1 MFTFFNENKRLLNA
15 IFEWLSEV
23 VGENDFVSV
32 DFGKYSGF
40 YRFEFPLRSGDRP
53 QKISPLQKSKITFV
67 IRKPDK
73 LSSGDQWATIF
84 SSPEIEVLENKNR
97 PHTIK
102 PLRWGFS
109 DEKRVAAFR
118 IARDALQKFL
128 EDASRLE
135 RNYFLAFPPRFS
147 LRTDVDV
154 ALWVKGRLRGSS
166 VVEGMSLGE
175 GIAEAAILSSRDS
188 RFKPLSSE
196 DLPDTRIE
204 VTIMHDIRVP
214 LSERE
219 RSKNAI
225 YPEKGYLLEKNSK
238 KGWYL
243 PEVFN
248 IKRFR
253 NLEDFL
259 GDLAQEKAGLNRAV
273 YKKASVFIFEVDDFI
288 ESEDHSL
295 ALALW
300 GPVIKNDHL
309 IPNSEF
315 IIPRLRT
322 AADWLCRI
330 QEPDGNIPPIIDS
343 LTGRA
348 TKQIDCPR
356 FAFTAWALAE
366 FGKAIGEGKYIHA
379 AEKSF
384 EYLKK
389 YLISNIQ
396 YQISN
401 FELTLAYFG
410 QLSVAL
416 GKIKDACSAGD
427 KLLERSGA
435 FSFDPITIAQIASFF
450 KILSTSDARFSTPF
464 KNLASILKENFERQT
479 KEKNPMNLAV
489 WAELVNVF
497 SDVDQEFSENVAAWL
512 KKHQMPNGAFPESI
526 HSTSHSILRVS
537 DPMGSGQ
544 AESNFVYTRGTGKIF
559 EVLALAPEKNKEA
572 ITNVLRWLFSMQ
584 YDGENT
590 FFTADTVRPMII
602 GGFRHDYLNQEL
614 WIDSAAHV
622 ILGGTRLTKNGFP

>member
-1 MFTFFNENKRLLNA
+1 MFYFFNENKRLVNA
-15 IFEWLSEV
+15 VFDWLSGV
-23 VGENDFVSV
+23 VGGNDLISV
-32 DFGKYSGF
+32 DFGKYNGF

-53 QKISPLQKSKITFV
+53 KKIGPPQNSEITFV

-84 SSPEIEVLENKNR
+84 SSPEIEILENKNR
-97 PHTIK
+97 PHTMN

-109 DEKRVAAFR
+109 DEERKIAFK
-118 IARDALQKFL
+118 IARDALQIFL
-128 EDASRLE
+128 EDTSRLE
-135 RNYFLAFPPRFS
+135 RNYFSTLSPRFS
-147 LRTDVDV
+147 LRADIDV
-154 ALWVKGRLRGSS
+154 ALWINGRLRGSS

-214 LSERE
+214 LSKRE

-248 IKRFR
+248 VKRFR

-259 GDLAQEKAGLNRAV
+259 GDLAQEKAGLDRSA
-273 YKKASVFIFEVDDFI
+273 YKKADVFIFEVNDFI
-288 ESEDHSL
+288 ESADHSSTL
-295 ALALW
+295 NLY
-300 GPVIKNDHL
+300 GPVATGNFPIHDSKFL
-309 IPNSEF
+309 LERM
-315 IIPRLRT
+315 RL
-322 AADWLCRI
+322 AADWLIRI
-330 QEPDGNIPPIIDS
+330 QEPDGNFPPIIDS

-348 TKQIDCPR
+348 IKQIDWPR
-356 FAFTAWALAE
+356 FAFTAWSLVE
-366 FGKAIGEGKYIHA
+366 FGKAIGEEKYIQA

-384 EYLKK
+384 EYLKQH
-389 YLISNIQ
+389 LISNSQFSIP
-396 YQISN
+396 N

-410 QLSVAL
+410 QLSIAL
-416 GKIKDACSAGD
+416 EKTKEARSAGE
-427 KLLERSGA
+427 KLLGRSGV

-450 KILSTSDARFSTPF
+450 KVLFKDDTRFSTPF
-464 KNLASILKENFERQT
+464 KNLASILKENFEKQI
-479 KEKNPMNLAV
+479 KEKGSMNPVRGSASNGMNLAV

-497 SDVDQEFSENVAAWL
+497 SGVDQEFSENVALWL
-512 KKHQMPNGAFPESI
+512 KKHQLPNGAFPES
-526 HSTSHSILRVS
+526 TSS
-537 DPMGSGQ
+537 D
-544 AESNFVYTRGTGKIF
+544 FVYVRGTSKIF
-559 EVLALAPEKNKEA
+559 EVLALAPEKNKAA
-572 ITNVLRWLFSMQ
+572 IANVLQWLFSMQ
-584 YDGENT
+584 YDEENT
-590 FFTADTVRPMII
+590 FFITETVRPMII

-622 ILGGTRLTKNGFP
+622 ILGGTRLIKNGFPGNRTR

>member
-1 MFTFFNENKRLLNA
+1 MGFTFFNENRRLLNA
-15 IFEWLSEV
+15 VFDWLSGV
-23 VGENDFVSV
+23 VGENDLISI
-32 DFGKYSGF
+32 DFGKHSGF

-53 QKISPLQKSKITFV
+53 KKISPPQESEAAFI

-73 LSSGDQWATIF
+73 LSSGEQWVLIF
-84 SSPEIEVLENKNR
+84 FSPEIEVLENKNR
-97 PHTIK
+97 PHSIK
-102 PLRWGFS
+102 PLRWGLS
-109 DEKRVAAFR
+109 DEERGAAFR

-135 RNYFLAFPPRFS
+135 RNYFSTLSPRFS
-147 LRTDVDV
+147 LRADIDV
-154 ALWVKGRLRGSS
+154 AFWVNGRLRGSS
-166 VVEGMSLGE
+166 VVEGRSLGE
-175 GIAEAAILSSRDS
+175 GIAEAAVLSARDS

-204 VTIMHDIRVP
+204 ITVMHDIRIP

-248 IKRFR
+248 VKRFR
-253 NLEDFL
+253 NFEDFL
-259 GDLAQEKAGLNRAV
+259 GDLAQEKAGLNRSA
-273 YKKASVFIFEVDDFI
+273 YKKAKISVFEVDDFI
-288 ESEDHSL
+288 ESEDHSF

-300 GPVIKNDHL
+300 GPVVKNDPL
-309 IPNSEF
+309 ISNSEF
-315 IIPRLRT
+315 IISRLRA
-322 AADWLCRI
+322 AADWLCGI
-330 QEPDGNIPPIIDS
+330 QESDGNFPPIIDS
-343 LTGRA
+343 FTGRA
-348 TKQIDCPR
+348 TKQIDWPR
-356 FAFTAWALAE
+356 LAFTAWALAE
-366 FGKAIGEGKYIHA
+366 FGKVAGEEKYIHA

-479 KEKNPMNLAV
+479 KEKNPMNLVV

-497 SDVDQEFSENVAAWL
+497 LGVDEEFSDSVAVWL
-512 KKHQMPNGAFPESI
+512 KKHQLPNGAFPEST
-526 HSTSHSILRVS
+526 HSAS
-537 DPMGSGQ
+537 SGQ
-544 AESNFVYTRGTGKIF
+544 AESDFVYTPTPNLVWGYTRGTGKIF
-559 EVLALAPEKNKEA
+559 EVLALAPEKNKAA
-572 ITNVLRWLFSMQ
+572 IANVLQWLFSMQ

-590 FFTADTVRPMII
+590 FFIADTIRPMIV

-622 ILGGTRLTKNGFP
+622 ILGGTRLTKNGF

>member
-315 IIPRLRT
+315 IIPRLRA

-330 QEPDGNIPPIIDS
+330 QEPDGNFPPIIDS
-343 LTGRA
+343 FTGRA
-348 TKQIDCPR
+348 TKQIDWPR

-366 FGKAIGEGKYIHA
+366 FGKAIREGKYIQA
-379 AEKSF
+379 ATKSF
-384 EYLKK
+384 EYLKRN
-389 YLISNIQ
+389 LISN
-396 YQISN
+396 S
-401 FELTLAYFG
+401 ELTLAYFG
-410 QLSVAL
+410 QLSVVL
-416 GKIKDACSAGD
+416 GKTKEARSVGE
-427 KLLERSGA
+427 KLLERSDA
-435 FSFDPITIAQIASFF
+435 FLFDSITIAQIASFF
-450 KILSTSDARFSTPF
+450 KILSKNDTRFSTPF
-464 KNLASILKENFERQT
+464 KNFAAALKTNFEANL
-479 KEKNPMNLAV
+479 KKDSVMNLAV

-497 SDVDQEFSENVAAWL
+497 SGVDQEFSENVALWL
-512 KKHQMPNGAFPESI
+512 KKHQLPNGAFTES
-526 HSTSHSILRVS
+526 TN
-537 DPMGSGQ
+537 
-544 AESNFVYTRGTGKIF
+544 SNFVYTRGTGKIF
-559 EVLALAPEKNKEA
+559 EVLALDPKKNKAAFERA
-572 ITNVLRWLFSMQ
+572 LTWLFSMQ
-584 YDGENT
+584 YNEENM
-590 FFTADTVRPMII
+590 FFVPEEICPKI
-602 GGFRHDYLNQEL
+602 LGGIRHDYFNQEA
-614 WIDSAAHV
+614 WIDSAGHY
-622 ILGGTRLTKNGFP
+622 LFGGMRFIRTTR